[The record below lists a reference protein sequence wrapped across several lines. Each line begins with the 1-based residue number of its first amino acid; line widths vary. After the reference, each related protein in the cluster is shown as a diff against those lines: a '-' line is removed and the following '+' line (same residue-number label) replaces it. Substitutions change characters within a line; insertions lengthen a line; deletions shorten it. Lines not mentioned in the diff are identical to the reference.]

1 MRQAVLCLR
10 RLRTHRRTRTA
21 KRDAVDGRRCGRLR
35 SADACQAS
43 RQPARTRTPKA
54 QCTSS
59 PDAQPARAEFLKVA
73 GRTGLGFIVMGLIGF
88 FVKLVLC
95 VHRRTLIHE
104 HGLSKGLTARRR
116 VSQIAAFPSTT
127 SSSAEFEGSEPCKA
141 RAPQWRTFTPTPC
154 APATRLS
161 CVRRRLCIHTRWS
174 VIVHQDKRAV
184 VSWVGTLPRALA
196 LRHQPAAHSI
206 HSSPA
211 SKRASS

>member
-1 MRQAVLCLR
+1 MLR
-10 RLRTHRRTRTA
+10 SAALRAHRRARAA
-21 KRDAVDGRRCGRLR
+21 KRDITDGRRCRCLR
-35 SADACQAS
+35 SARACRAA
-43 RQPARTRTPKA
+43 RPACVHPHVKA
-54 QCTSS
+54 QCV
-59 PDAQPARAEFLKVA
+59 PCLDARTPRAEFLKVA

>member
-21 KRDAVDGRRCGRLR
+21 KLDAGDGRRCGRLR

-54 QCTSS
+54 QCTSR

-116 VSQIAAFPSTT
+116 VSQIAACPSTT
-127 SSSAEFEGSEPCKA
+127 SSSAEFEGL
-141 RAPQWRTFTPTPC
+141 APQSF
-154 APATRLS
+154 
-161 CVRRRLCIHTRWS
+161 
-174 VIVHQDKRAV
+174 
-184 VSWVGTLPRALA
+184 RALQSPSAAVAHVRADA
-196 LRHQPAAHSI
+196 LRSGNALIVCTTQALHSHTLVCHCASGQTCRSQLGRHPA
-206 HSSPA
+206 
-211 SKRASS
+211 